1 MSQQVTAAWLA
12 SLPDVQRT
20 QFLAGLTTKDKAM
33 LRYKWSFWAREKQV
47 APSGD
52 WFIWLVQAGRGFG
65 KSRAGAE
72 WVRSKVETGKAR
84 RIALVGRTAADVRDV
99 MVRGESGILAC
110 SPPEFRPEYEPSK
123 RLLTWSNGAIATCY
137 SADEPDLLR
146 GPEHD
151 CAWADEIAS
160 WQRPETWDMLLLGL
174 RLGEQ
179 PQVVATTTPK
189 PVKLIRALVEKA
201 RKDNSVI
208 ITRGST
214 HENSANLAASFLEQ
228 VVDAYH
234 GTRLGRQEID
244 GELLEDVVGAL
255 WQWSWI
261 LDNRVESAPELQRIV
276 VAIDPATTHG
286 ESSDYTGLAVVG
298 KGNDEHFYVL
308 HSEGVKLSPDGW
320 AQRALSLYDKYL
332 ADKIIAERN
341 NGGEM
346 VEATIRNARRN
357 VPVKTIHASRGKT
370 VRAEPIACLAEQG
383 KIHHVGVFESLE
395 EELTR
400 FPTATEHDDEVD
412 ALVYALSELSGRK
425 TIRFA

>member
-1 MSQQVTAAWLA
+1 L
-12 SLPDVQRT
+12 
-20 QFLAGLTTKDKAM
+20 
-33 LRYKWSFWAREKQV
+33 WSFWARPKQL
-47 APSGD
+47 APDGE
-52 WFIWLVQAGRGFG
+52 WLIHLILAGRGWG
-65 KSRAGAE
+65 KSRTGAE
-72 WVRSKVETGKAR
+72 WIRSKVEAGKAR

-123 RLLTWSNGAIATCY
+123 RLLTWPNGALATCY

-160 WQRPETWDMLLLGL
+160 WTRPETWDMLLLGL
-174 RLGEQ
+174 RLGVQ

-189 PVKLIRALVEKA
+189 PVKLIRELVEKA
-201 RKDNSVI
+201 KRDGSVV

-214 HENSANLAASFLEQ
+214 YENEPNLAQSFLNQ

-234 GTRLGRQEID
+234 GTRLGRQEIY

-255 WQWSWI
+255 WQWDWI
-261 LDNRVESAPELQRIV
+261 LTNRVTAAPDLQRIV

-298 KGNDEHFYVL
+298 KGNDEQFYVL

-320 AQRALSLYDKYL
+320 AQRALSLYDQHM

-357 VPVKTIHASRGKT
+357 VPVKTIHASRGKR
-370 VRAEPIACLAEQG
+370 VRAEPVAALYEQG
-383 KIHHVGVFESLE
+383 KVHHASVFETLE
-395 EELTR
+395 DQLTR
-400 FPTATEHDDEVD
+400 FPTATENDDEVD
-412 ALVYALSELSGRK
+412 ALVYAVSELSGRK